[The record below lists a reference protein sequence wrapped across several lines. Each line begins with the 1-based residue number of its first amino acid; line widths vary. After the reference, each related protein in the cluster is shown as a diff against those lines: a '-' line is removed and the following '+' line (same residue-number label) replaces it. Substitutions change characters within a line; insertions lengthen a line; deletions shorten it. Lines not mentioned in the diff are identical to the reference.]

1 MNRRNFTVRTT
12 KTRQKQLTYST
23 IRPKTH
29 FRLTKTSQEA
39 SKIAA
44 KVNEVWIMVVS
55 AGIEISRE
63 TVLRYLD
70 RKMKEKLFR
79 YRDIL
84 METLKNGE
92 LPKTDKKIED
102 FSETIL

>member
-1 MNRRNFTVRTT
+1 
-12 KTRQKQLTYST
+12 
-23 IRPKTH
+23 
-29 FRLTKTSQEA
+29 
-39 SKIAA
+39 
-44 KVNEVWIMVVS
+44 MVGS

-92 LPKTDKKIED
+92 LPKTDKKMED

>member
-1 MNRRNFTVRTT
+1 
-12 KTRQKQLTYST
+12 
-23 IRPKTH
+23 
-29 FRLTKTSQEA
+29 
-39 SKIAA
+39 
-44 KVNEVWIMVVS
+44 MVGS

-92 LPKTDKKIED
+92 LSKTDKKMED

>member
-1 MNRRNFTVRTT
+1 
-12 KTRQKQLTYST
+12 
-23 IRPKTH
+23 
-29 FRLTKTSQEA
+29 
-39 SKIAA
+39 
-44 KVNEVWIMVVS
+44 MVVS

>member
-1 MNRRNFTVRTT
+1 
-12 KTRQKQLTYST
+12 
-23 IRPKTH
+23 
-29 FRLTKTSQEA
+29 
-39 SKIAA
+39 
-44 KVNEVWIMVVS
+44 MVVS

-92 LPKTDKKIED
+92 LPKTDKKMED